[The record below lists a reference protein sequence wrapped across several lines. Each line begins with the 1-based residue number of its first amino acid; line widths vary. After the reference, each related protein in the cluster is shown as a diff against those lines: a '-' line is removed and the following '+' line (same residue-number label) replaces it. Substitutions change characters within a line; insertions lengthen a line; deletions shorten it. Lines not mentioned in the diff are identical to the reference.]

1 MAKIN
6 KTILCVD
13 NGLFMEFCLKLA
25 DSFDKVYYYVEWKD
39 AYPGMAKAVIGTEW
53 VNGQKLDTFDGKNF
67 ERIENLYD
75 YLDKV
80 DMVFFPD
87 VYDGDLAQFL
97 LDKGMPVAGSMKGE
111 ELELERW
118 ATKQYFKKSGMDVQP
133 MHRIVGIDNLH
144 KHLEKV
150 ENKWVKISKFRKQF
164 ETFHHK
170 RYDLSRPL
178 LDKIQMEMG
187 PMGKIAEFIVED
199 NIEAEVEE
207 GIDGYTVDGKFP
219 NYLFAGAEIKD
230 LSFAGKFF
238 RYNDLS
244 KGLKEVNKQM
254 EPILKQYGYRGFFST
269 EVRTTKDGKHY
280 FIDPCCRLG
289 SPPNEVYQEMY
300 TNLGDIIWNLGQG
313 KLVDPI
319 PANRYGMEV
328 LIHSDWA
335 LNGHQAIHFPPE
347 IRKYIKLRNILKV
360 DGKYYTL
367 NLHGLPEAG
376 AIVVTG
382 DSLEGCKKKLEE
394 LAPQVEG
401 YGLNVR
407 IESLDQAIEEFKKM
421 ETDSKKS

>member
-1 MAKIN
+1 MVKD
-6 KTILCVD
+6 KTLLVVD
-13 NGLFMEFCLKLA
+13 NGLFFEFALKLA
-25 DSFDKVYYYVEWKD
+25 DYFKKVYYYVEWKD
-39 AYPGMAKAVIGTEW
+39 AYPGMNKAVIGTEW
-53 VNGQKLDTFDGKNF
+53 VNGKKLDTFDGKPF

-75 YLDKV
+75 YLPKV

-87 VYDGDLAQFL
+87 VYDGDLQVYL
-97 LDKGMPVAGSMKGE
+97 SDQGIPVAGSMKGE

-133 MHRIVGIDNLH
+133 IQRVVGIDELH
-144 KHLEKV
+144 KHLKDK

-164 ETFHHK
+164 ETFQHI

-207 GIDGYTVDGKFP
+207 GIDAYTVDGKFP
-219 NYLFAGAEIKD
+219 NYAFAGCEIKD
-230 LSFAGKFF
+230 EAFAGKFF
-238 RYNDLS
+238 RYSELS
-244 KGLKEVNKQM
+244 DGVKEVNKQVA
-254 EPILKQYGYRGFFST
+254 PILQKYRYRGFFSS

-289 SPPNEVYQEMY
+289 SPPNELYQEMY

-313 KLVDPI
+313 KVIDPT
-319 PANRYGMEV
+319 PAAKYGMEV

-335 LNGHQAIHFPPE
+335 LNSHQAIHFPPE
-347 IRKYIKLRNILKV
+347 IRQWVKLRNVLKI
-360 DGKYYTL
+360 DNQYYTL

-376 AIVVTG
+376 ALVTVG
-382 DSLEGCKKKLEE
+382 NSLEECRKKIEE
-394 LAPQVEG
+394 MAPKVEG
-401 YGLNVR
+401 YGLKVKT
-407 IESLDQAIEEFKKM
+407 DAIDKALEEFSKM
-421 ETDSKKS
+421 ENKKS